1 MTRDYNKSIYEG
13 ISYNHLNMPEH
24 ISFRGGY
31 QTMGFT
37 WDASGN
43 KLAVETRAQSAL
55 GDSTIY
61 NRTTEYSGNFVYR
74 RDSVGD
80 LSLSYILFDE
90 GRITR
95 DQSGNH
101 QYEYFIKDHLG
112 NVRMVKRVDGGD
124 VETLQQTDYYPFG
137 MVMGGRDAM
146 PEEGEN
152 KYLYNGKELQGEFDL
167 DWYDYGARFYDPAF
181 VRFHSIDPKAED
193 YKFQAPYGY
202 GANNPIKL
210 IDQNGEN
217 PFPGGNFL
225 NDLLRKAGN
234 YFADATW
241 EWTLAT
247 AEYAGEKARETLDK
261 IEVKG
266 YAEGE
271 INVTA
276 GAQGAEKVKGV
287 GVDVNAGA
295 VELGSVSYSNE
306 GNLKTDYLLKEGE
319 TEYSHNIS
327 LGYAGAEGGMKHSY
341 TTKNGEKVNKQIDV
355 NVGGGIPGL
364 VGEIKYSKTTDTKTQ
379 SKAHTLKTGVSTGF
393 SFGKGIVI
401 RGDGSIGIK
410 LIYKEDE
417 NY

>member
-167 DWYDYGARFYDPAF
+167 DWYDYGARFYDPALGRWHNVDPMADSSYTWSPF
-181 VRFHSIDPKAED
+181 NYGKNNPVIRIDPDGREDFLVIQTKSVEKSSAESVWLIYPTNTFKD
-193 YKFQAPYGY
+193 ISFNKLDKYDVGQIKEKFGNPLFERTGSSIPDNPLTK
-202 GANNPIKL
+202 NNP
-210 IDQNGEN
+210 QRN
-217 PFPGGNFL
+217 
-225 NDLLRKAGN
+225 
-234 YFADATW
+234 ATI
-241 EWTLAT
+241 
-247 AEYAGEKARETLDK
+247 RE
-261 IEVKG
+261 G
-266 YAEGE
+266 R
-271 INVTA
+271 
-276 GAQGAEKVKGV
+276 
-287 GVDVNAGA
+287 
-295 VELGSVSYSNE
+295 
-306 GNLKTDYLLKEGE
+306 
-319 TEYSHNIS
+319 
-327 LGYAGAEGGMKHSY
+327 Y
-341 TTKNGEKVNKQIDV
+341 T
-355 NVGGGIPGL
+355 
-364 VGEIKYSKTTDTKTQ
+364 YSK
-379 SKAHTLKTGVSTGF
+379 GEF
-393 SFGKGIVI
+393 SSGQKVLYLSEGKGKGIVQTI
-401 RGDGSIGIK
+401 FKNPKHNGKKIATGVAAHAGRVEWQKQIIMGEKPTKMKGSTACPVVVGFGSIYKNVEEQGNFIIK
-410 LIYKEDE
+410 RYEKLYR
-417 NY
+417 